1 MNFDDPLNAVDDE
14 TPLDPVEAYCVH
26 CHETVEMDNPVAVWT
41 RRGMPATRGECPI
54 CGGTVFRMGK
64 SSVHEHKELDPPE
77 SPITHQRVKL
87 ERETVYIAYTMADA
101 NAAESLAADLERV
114 GVACWL
120 HEYEPNSVNWASG
133 VHPALAAC
141 NRMIY
146 VLTSTALIDTQVEAA
161 WRYFRQKNKP
171 IVVAQM
177 EDVAPPDDLRRRP
190 RFNLSANY
198 KAAFRQLLQALNDG
212 R

>member
-1 MNFDDPLNAVDDE
+1 MNFDNPLNAMDDDA
-14 TPLDPVEAYCVH
+14 PDPVEAYCVH
-26 CHETVEMDNPVAVWT
+26 CHETIEMENPTAVWT

-64 SSVHEHKELDPPE
+64 SSIHEHRDLDKPE
-77 SPITHQRVKL
+77 ATQQSQRVKL
-87 ERETVYIAYTMADA
+87 ERETVYVAYTLADA
-101 NAAESLAADLERV
+101 DAAEALAADLERV

-120 HEYEPNSVNWASG
+120 HEYEAKSVAWAEG
-133 VHPALAAC
+133 VHPALSAC
-141 NRMIY
+141 SRMIY
-146 VLTSTALIDTQVEAA
+146 VLSSTALLDAQVEAG

-171 IVVAQM
+171 IVVAQI
-177 EDVAPPDDLRRRP
+177 ENVAPPDDLRRRP
-190 RFNLSANY
+190 RFDLNQNY

>member
-1 MNFDDPLNAVDDE
+1 MNFDQPLDDN
-14 TPLDPVEAYCVH
+14 PLDPVEAYCVH
-26 CHETVEMDNPVAVWT
+26 CKETIEMDNPVAVWT

-64 SSVHEHKELDPPE
+64 SSVHEHEQLDKPE
-77 SPITHQRVKL
+77 TSPQGQRVKL
-87 ERETVYIAYTMADA
+87 ARETVYVAYTMADA
-101 NAAESLAADLERV
+101 TSAEALAADLERV

-120 HEYEPNSVNWASG
+120 HEYEPEGVQWATE
-133 VHPALAAC
+133 VHPALTAC

-146 VLTSTALIDTQVEAA
+146 VLTSTALIDAQVEAA

-171 IVVAQM
+171 IVVAQI
-177 EDVAPPDDLRRRP
+177 ENVAPPDELRRRP
-190 RFNLSANY
+190 RFDLSTNY
-198 KAAFRQLLQALNDG
+198 KAAFRQLLQSLNDG